1 MKKTKIVP
9 VGKKVLIRP
18 KEVVRTVPGTNI
30 IIPDSALEKEYKGF
44 VVGVG
49 AEVQEIVVDDLVQYA
64 EYSVPQEVEHNG
76 SKHLLINAG
85 DVFAIIKEIE

>member
-9 VGKKVLIRP
+9 VGKKVLIKL
-18 KEVVRTVPGTNI
+18 KEAIRTVPGTNI
-30 IIPDSALEKEYKGF
+30 IIPDSALEREYKGY

-49 AEVQEIVVDDLVQYA
+49 AEVEEIAINDLVQYA
-64 EYSVPQEVEHNG
+64 EYSVPQEVDHNG

-85 DVFAIIKEIE
+85 DVFAIIIEEE